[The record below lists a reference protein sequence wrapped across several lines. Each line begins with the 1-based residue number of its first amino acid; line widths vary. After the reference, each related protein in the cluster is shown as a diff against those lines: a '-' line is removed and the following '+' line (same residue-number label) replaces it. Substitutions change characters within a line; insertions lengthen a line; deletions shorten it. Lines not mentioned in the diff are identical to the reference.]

1 MIAGSPFENYCW
13 TFGLKVKRGKLV
25 RDPAVTAKIV
35 KSRVLAGGRLSFG
48 KWIFPVIANMAENDV
63 IDQLVLLQPM
73 ATPASQVYYMDASR
87 PTVLVCS
94 NPSNSA

>member
-1 MIAGSPFENYCW
+1 M
-13 TFGLKVKRGKLV
+13 

-73 ATPASQVYYMDASR
+73 ATPASQVYYMDASFAGVNVTEYCCR
-87 PTVLVCS
+87 SDVVNDRGTTVLDALNQWRQHVC
-94 NPSNSA
+94 P